1 MRITLHLDTFAC
13 DNPTAYAILWIDTAT
28 RRWSREGHAGMDLPA
43 WGALVREGGATL
55 MTGPDN
61 AGTLC
66 WLDDLDLDATSGPF
80 EGQAGCAR
88 WLRDAMQAPVTG
100 TWRVQWVDDT
110 AETPEHEVFTGDEES

>member
-13 DNPTAYAILWIDTAT
+13 DTPSAYAILWIDTAT

-43 WGALVREGGATL
+43 WGTLVHEGSATL

-66 WLDDLDLDATSGPF
+66 WLDDFDLDAPSGLF
-80 EGQAGCAR
+80 EGQAGCVR
-88 WLRDAMQAPVTG
+88 WLRDAGQAPVPG
-100 TWRVQWVDDT
+100 EWHVQWVDET
-110 AETPEHEVFTGDEES
+110 AEMPEHEVFTGDEES